1 MKQNIKK
8 IISAILAAAAI
19 TGCLASCGTKK
30 DGVPTL
36 TWYMPKPIDNMASQE
51 LVEEEVNKTF
61 EKECGAKIKLVLI
74 DDASYAEK
82 MNVVLNS
89 GENFDMMMT
98 NPWYPA
104 ISYDTNARKGTFADL
119 TKLLDEYGKD
129 IKAKVDPRAWDYVT
143 YEGKIQLIP
152 AQAKIY
158 TEIGWVFKK
167 DLVEKYNF
175 DYQNVN
181 TLRDL
186 EPYLE
191 TIKNNE
197 PGVTPVLDI
206 VSPNWGETSAASLGG
221 GSLVE
226 FDEEQ
231 EKFFYLLDDERN
243 VEDYKIRNEWYKKGY
258 FPKDALTVN
267 EAEAKKTGNYAV
279 VRDPG
284 AVTAD
289 GSKEKS
295 AYGYDCI
302 DKLIP
307 SHARVSSNEFRLGQ
321 AISANSKY
329 PELAMKV
336 LNQIWKNPYIS
347 NTLAYGIKDID
358 YVYKSGEGTDNPSV
372 IPKEGADR
380 TWTIWHNYIGP
391 LFDQWDSTW
400 NSKEALNEMQEK
412 NKTAEISKLGNI
424 QFDTSSLTS
433 ELAALSEIW
442 TSAEKVL
449 QYGAMNDFD
458 SYLAELDAKCEQA
471 GIQSVIDELNK
482 QYQEKK

>member
-1 MKQNIKK
+1 M
-8 IISAILAAAAI
+8 
-19 TGCLASCGTKK
+19 
-30 DGVPTL
+30 
-36 TWYMPKPIDNMASQE
+36 
-51 LVEEEVNKTF
+51 
-61 EKECGAKIKLVLI
+61 
-74 DDASYAEK
+74 
-82 MNVVLNS
+82 
-89 GENFDMMMT
+89 
-98 NPWYPA
+98 
-104 ISYDTNARKGTFADL
+104 
-119 TKLLDEYGKD
+119 
-129 IKAKVDPRAWDYVT
+129 
-143 YEGKIQLIP
+143 
-152 AQAKIY
+152 
-158 TEIGWVFKK
+158 
-167 DLVEKYNF
+167 
-175 DYQNVN
+175 
-181 TLRDL
+181 
-186 EPYLE
+186 
-191 TIKNNE
+191 
-197 PGVTPVLDI
+197 
-206 VSPNWGETSAASLGG
+206 
-221 GSLVE
+221 
-226 FDEEQ
+226 
-231 EKFFYLLDDERN
+231 
-243 VEDYKIRNEWYKKGY
+243 
-258 FPKDALTVN
+258 
-267 EAEAKKTGNYAV
+267 
-279 VRDPG
+279 
-284 AVTAD
+284 
-289 GSKEKS
+289 
-295 AYGYDCI
+295 
-302 DKLIP
+302 
-307 SHARVSSNEFRLGQ
+307 GQ

-358 YVYKSGEGTDNPSV
+358 YAYKSGEGTDNPSV